1 MLYKRNGIE
10 FLEIDT
16 ERICDKLSKG
26 DEIGISIY
34 DLNCN
39 RENFMLK
46 MKGDIGEKKLNV
58 RQVLGDYEEDFD
70 MYYGISEHELDEVL
84 FEMRMAFDT
93 YIIKNLGR
101 TSAEIDFLGEIY
113 EYIYI
118 YEESK

>member
-1 MLYKRNGIE
+1 MLYKRKGIE

-34 DLNCN
+34 DVNCN

-70 MYYGISEHELDEVL
+70 MYYGISKHELDEVL

-101 TSAEIDFLGEIY
+101 TSAKIDFLGEIY

>member
-1 MLYKRNGIE
+1 MLYKRKGIE

-16 ERICDKLSKG
+16 TRICDKLSKG

-34 DLNCN
+34 DVNCN

-58 RQVLGDYEEDFD
+58 GQVCGDYEEDFD

>member
-1 MLYKRNGIE
+1 
-10 FLEIDT
+10 
-16 ERICDKLSKG
+16 
-26 DEIGISIY
+26 
-34 DLNCN
+34 
-39 RENFMLK
+39 
-46 MKGDIGEKKLNV
+46 
-58 RQVLGDYEEDFD
+58 

-118 YEESK
+118 YEESKWWM